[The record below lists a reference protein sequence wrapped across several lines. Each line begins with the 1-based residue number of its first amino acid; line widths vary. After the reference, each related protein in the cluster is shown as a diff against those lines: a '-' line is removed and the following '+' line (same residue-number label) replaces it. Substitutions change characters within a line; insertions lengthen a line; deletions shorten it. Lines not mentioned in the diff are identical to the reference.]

1 MKSMNK
7 NLSKLFAAAIIYAGF
22 AVYLYQP
29 HFKNF
34 DKQQYLLLV
43 NVCAASLGC
52 FVLSR
57 RWVGAFG
64 GSFFAGALLRL
75 RSVYAGAG

>member
-29 HFKNF
+29 HFRNF

-57 RWVGAFG
+57 R
-64 GSFFAGALLRL
+64 
-75 RSVYAGAG
+75 